1 MKCFICN
8 NNMLPYF
15 KKEFPKIFIGGGGQ
29 QDFLQ
34 FIKCGHCGLVIDQ
47 TTY

>member
-15 KKEFPKIFIGGGGQ
+15 KKEFPKIFIGGGQ

>member
-15 KKEFPKIFIGGGGQ
+15 KKEFPKIFIGGGATG
-29 QDFLQ
+29 FFAVYKVWALWS
-34 FIKCGHCGLVIDQ
+34 CN
-47 TTY
+47 

>member
-15 KKEFPKIFIGGGGQ
+15 KKEFPKIFIGGATG
-29 QDFLQ
+29 FFAVYKVWALWS
-34 FIKCGHCGLVIDQ
+34 CN
-47 TTY
+47 